1 MRSVATV
8 SFRRF
13 FTALIVAETRKECKP
28 VPSAK
33 RRFTMKIIK
42 LLPGIV
48 LPIIVALLACWL
60 ESLLPIHLIGS
71 AVIAMFIGMF
81 LNQFVRKT
89 DVFATGLKFTSK
101 KILKFAIILL
111 GLSLNITTIL
121 HVGQMSLTVMVF
133 TLLTCFGGGYF
144 IGKALGLNW
153 KLSNLI
159 SAGTGICGGSA
170 IVAIA
175 PTIDADDND
184 VAYAMSAT
192 FLFDMAM
199 IVLFPIM
206 GRALGMTDQA
216 FGIWAGTAV
225 NDTSSVVATGYAF
238 SEAAG
243 DFATMVK
250 LTRTLAI
257 IPTVIV
263 FALVQ
268 LNLKRKEAM
277 ALQHDG
283 SALKAEFSIKKI
295 FPWFI
300 LGFLAMSIVASILP
314 IPAQLVSGTKTA
326 SKFLMVCALAAIG
339 LNTSFASMKK
349 AGIRPMIHGFIIS
362 ALVVIVALLVDDA
375 ILNFRLGKY
384 SPNRRRESRQVIRAG
399 NENVLHASFFSP
411 LSTVAQYLALSF
423 SPTHIPNTSFLRAQR
438 TYPCSLFFSF
448 SCYGL
453 SGQQPHQ
460 IAYKAIVFSK
470 KA

>member
-1 MRSVATV
+1 M
-8 SFRRF
+8 
-13 FTALIVAETRKECKP
+13 
-28 VPSAK
+28 
-33 RRFTMKIIK
+33 
-42 LLPGIV
+42 
-48 LPIIVALLACWL
+48 
-60 ESLLPIHLIGS
+60 
-71 AVIAMFIGMF
+71 
-81 LNQFVRKT
+81 
-89 DVFATGLKFTSK
+89 
-101 KILKFAIILL
+101 
-111 GLSLNITTIL
+111 
-121 HVGQMSLTVMVF
+121 
-133 TLLTCFGGGYF
+133 
-144 IGKALGLNW
+144 
-153 KLSNLI
+153 I

-170 IVAIA
+170 IAAIA

-257 IPTVIV
+257 ISTVIV

-277 ALQHDG
+277 ALQQDG

-362 ALVVIVALLVDDA
+362 ALVVIVALLVEM
-375 ILNFRLGKY
+375 GM
-384 SPNRRRESRQVIRAG
+384 G
-399 NENVLHASFFSP
+399 
-411 LSTVAQYLALSF
+411 
-423 SPTHIPNTSFLRAQR
+423 
-438 TYPCSLFFSF
+438 
-448 SCYGL
+448 
-453 SGQQPHQ
+453 
-460 IAYKAIVFSK
+460 IV
-470 KA
+470 

>member
-1 MRSVATV
+1 
-8 SFRRF
+8 
-13 FTALIVAETRKECKP
+13 
-28 VPSAK
+28 
-33 RRFTMKIIK
+33 MKVLK
-42 LLPGIV
+42 VLKVFPGIM
-48 LPIIVALLACWL
+48 LSLGVALVACWI
-60 ESLLPIHLIGS
+60 ENLLPIHLVGS
-71 AVIAMFIGMF
+71 AVIAMFIGIILNHF
-81 LNQFVRKT
+81 LRNTK
-89 DVFATGLKFTSK
+89 VFASGLKFTSK
-101 KILKFAIILL
+101 KILKFAIVLL

-121 HVGQMSLTVMVF
+121 NVGKMSLTVMIF

-170 IVAIA
+170 IAAIA

-206 GRALGMTDQA
+206 GQAMGMSDQA

-238 SEAAG
+238 SEGAG

-263 FALVQ
+263 FAFVQ
-268 LNLKRKEAM
+268 LRLKRKEAL
-277 ALQHDG
+277 ANSQNG
-283 SALKAEFSIKKI
+283 SELKANFSITKI

-300 LGFLAMSIVASILP
+300 LGFLAMSIVASVFEV
-314 IPAQLVSGTKTA
+314 PAAVVSGTKSA

-339 LNTSFASMKK
+339 LNTSFSSMRK

-362 ALVVIVALLVDDA
+362 VLVVIVALVV
-375 ILNFRLGKY
+375 
-384 SPNRRRESRQVIRAG
+384 E
-399 NENVLHASFFSP
+399 
-411 LSTVAQYLALSF
+411 
-423 SPTHIPNTSFLRAQR
+423 
-438 TYPCSLFFSF
+438 
-448 SCYGL
+448 
-453 SGQQPHQ
+453 
-460 IAYKAIVFSK
+460 IAMGIV
-470 KA
+470 

>member
-1 MRSVATV
+1 
-8 SFRRF
+8 
-13 FTALIVAETRKECKP
+13 
-28 VPSAK
+28 
-33 RRFTMKIIK
+33 MKVLK
-42 LLPGIV
+42 VFPGIILSV
-48 LPIIVALLACWL
+48 GVAILACWL

-71 AVIAMFIGMF
+71 AVIAMFIGMVLNHF
-81 LNQFVRKT
+81 LRNTK
-89 DVFATGLKFTSK
+89 VFASGLKFTSK

-121 HVGQMSLTVMVF
+121 NVGKMSLTVMIF

-170 IVAIA
+170 IAAIA

-206 GRALGMTDQA
+206 GQAMGMTDQA

-238 SEAAG
+238 SEGAG

-257 IPTVIV
+257 IPTVIT
-263 FALVQ
+263 FAFVQ
-268 LNLKRKEAM
+268 LRLKRKEAL
-277 ALQHDG
+277 ANSKNG
-283 SALKAEFSIKKI
+283 SELKANFNIAKI

-300 LGFLAMSIVASILP
+300 LGFLAMSIVASVFP
-314 IPAQLVSGTKTA
+314 IPAAVVSGTKSA

-339 LNTSFASMKK
+339 LNTSFSSMKK
-349 AGIRPMIHGFIIS
+349 AGIRPMLHGFIIS
-362 ALVVIVALLVDDA
+362 VLVVVVALLVEMA
-375 ILNFRLGKY
+375 MG
-384 SPNRRRESRQVIRAG
+384 
-399 NENVLHASFFSP
+399 
-411 LSTVAQYLALSF
+411 
-423 SPTHIPNTSFLRAQR
+423 
-438 TYPCSLFFSF
+438 
-448 SCYGL
+448 
-453 SGQQPHQ
+453 
-460 IAYKAIVFSK
+460 IV
-470 KA
+470 